1 MRRITTAFVLIAAMA
16 VPLGAQGRSGR
27 VPPGQTPP
35 SGTCRV
41 WYNDRSPGQQPP
53 PMSCSEA
60 ERIASRDRD
69 ARVIYGPGSRGPYSD
84 RNQRYPDQ
92 RYPDQ
97 RYPDRNDRYGNDGYG
112 RGGYG
117 GYGNRANTVP
127 YQNGYRDGV
136 EKGREDGRDRDSFDP
151 VRHSRYRSGDRG
163 YDRRYGSKDQY
174 KLVYRDGFEAGYN
187 QGYREQNRNQRG
199 GNGGLR
205 LPWPY

>member
-1 MRRITTAFVLIAAMA
+1 MRRITTAFILITAMA
-16 VPLGAQGRSGR
+16 VPLGAQGRNGR

-41 WYNDRSPGQQPP
+41 WYNDRSPGRQPP
-53 PMSCSEA
+53 AMSCSEA
-60 ERIASRDRD
+60 ERIASTDRD
-69 ARVIYGPGSRGPYSD
+69 ARVIYGPGTSYPD
-84 RNQRYPDQ
+84 RNQRYPDS
-92 RYPDQ
+92 
-97 RYPDRNDRYGNDGYG
+97 NDRYGTNDRYG
-112 RGGYG
+112 RGSYGNG
-117 GYGNRANTVP
+117 GYGNGGYANSVP

-174 KLVYRDGFEAGYN
+174 KMVYRDGFEAGYN

-199 GNGGLR
+199 GSGGLR

>member
-1 MRRITTAFVLIAAMA
+1 MRRITTAFILLTAMA
-16 VPLGAQGRSGR
+16 VPLGARGQSGR
-27 VPPGQTPP
+27 IPPGQTPP

-41 WYNDRSPGQQPP
+41 WYNDRSPGRQPP

-69 ARVIYGPGSRGPYSD
+69 ARVIYGPGTSYPD
-84 RNQRYPDQ
+84 RNQRYPE
-92 RYPDQ
+92 
-97 RYPDRNDRYGNDGYG
+97 RYPDRNDRYG
-112 RGGYG
+112 
-117 GYGNRANTVP
+117 GYGNGGYASRVNSVP
-127 YQNGYRDGV
+127 YQNGYRDGL

-174 KLVYRDGFEAGYN
+174 KLVYRDGFESGYS
-187 QGYREQNRNQRG
+187 QGYREQDRSRRG
-199 GNGGLR
+199 GSGGIR